1 VNEVVRTTCP
11 YCGVGCGVLAARAGG
26 ESRPG
31 LAQAYVPS
39 IAGDPL
45 HPANR
50 GRLCSKGSA
59 LAETLGLEGRLLQ
72 PRLHGRDT
80 DWDTALDTVAKGFR
94 RIIDQHGPD
103 AVAFYVSG
111 QLLTEDYYVANKLMK
126 GYIGSANIDTNSRLC
141 MSSAV
146 AAHMRAFGEDI
157 VPVSYGDLEVADLIV
172 LVGSNT
178 AWCHPVLHQ
187 RIVAAKSKRS
197 HLKVVVIDPRRTPTA
212 ASANL
217 HVPLKTGSDV
227 ALFNGLLLYLHQ
239 NGFGD
244 PEFIRTHTQG
254 AGQALTVADN
264 TAGSVTAVSKLCGV
278 SPGVLE
284 DFYEVF
290 AGSPRVVTLFS
301 QGVNQ
306 SSAGTDKANSI
317 INCHLLTGR
326 IGRPGAGPLSITGQP
341 NAMGGREVGGLATTL
356 AGHMELDRA
365 EHREIVQGF
374 WRSPSI
380 AAAPGLKAV
389 DLFESIHAGR
399 VKAVWIAG
407 TNPVVSL
414 PNANRARAAL
424 SRCELVVVSDC
435 VADTDTTALAHVLLP
450 AAAWG
455 EKDGT
460 VTNSERCI
468 SRQRAFMPSPGE
480 ARPDWWIFCQVAM
493 RMGFSDGFR
502 FQSPHEIFVEH
513 ARLSAAGNHGAR
525 AFDIG
530 ALGALTR
537 PEYDALTP
545 LRWPVPGPRS
555 GASISPDAAL
565 TSGSAG
571 VMPRE
576 QSGQIFS
583 DGRFFHADGR
593 ARFVATVP
601 HAPKHSTDREYPLVL
616 NTGRIRDQWHTMT
629 RTGRSARLMQHAPEP
644 FVDVHAQDA
653 LLAGVRPGELV
664 RVSTR
669 WGSMVARLRC
679 SGEIG
684 RGMIFAPMHW
694 NSQYAGDGRVGSLVS
709 PAVDPVSGE
718 PEFKHTPARVAP
730 FVVAWQGFV
739 LSRKPVLIRD
749 ATAWSLTP
757 SADCLRYE
765 LAGRRVFG
773 DWSPWARRL
782 LDAHEP
788 APDWIEYLD
797 RSIGVYRAALLVG
810 GRLEACVFLSPR
822 PDLPSRTWLTSLFNK
837 PILDREDRVGLLAGR
852 PARSNADAGE
862 VVCSCFSV
870 GRNTICSAVRDL
882 KLTSTA
888 QIGQHLHAGTN
899 CGSCLSEIKSILAAE
914 SERLEP
920 RPSEAARANRSNAE
934 VTALK

>member
-1 VNEVVRTTCP
+1 M
-11 YCGVGCGVLAARAGG
+11 
-26 ESRPG
+26 
-31 LAQAYVPS
+31 
-39 IAGDPL
+39 
-45 HPANR
+45 
-50 GRLCSKGSA
+50 
-59 LAETLGLEGRLLQ
+59 EGRLLQ

-80 DWDTALDTVAKGFR
+80 DWDTALDTAAQGFR

-141 MSSAV
+141 MASAV
-146 AAHMRAFGEDI
+146 AAHIRAFGEDI
-157 VPVSYGDLEVADLIV
+157 VPVSYEDLEVADLIV

-178 AWCHPVLHQ
+178 AWCHPVLYQ
-187 RIVAAKSKRS
+187 RIMAAKSKRG

-212 ASANL
+212 ASADL
-217 HVPLKTGSDV
+217 HVPLKAGSDV
-227 ALFNGLLLYLHQ
+227 ALFNGLLIYLHQ

-244 PEFIRTHTQG
+244 PEFIRAHTQG
-254 AGQALTVADN
+254 AGRALTVADN
-264 TAGSVTAVSKLCGV
+264 TAGSVAAVSRLCGV
-278 SPGVLE
+278 LPDTLQA
-284 DFYEVF
+284 FYELF
-290 AGSPRVVTLFS
+290 AASSRVVTLFS

-326 IGRPGAGPLSITGQP
+326 IGRPGAGPFSITGQP

-356 AGHMELDRA
+356 AAHMELGRA
-365 EHREIVQGF
+365 EHREIVQSF
-374 WRSPSI
+374 WRSPAI

-414 PNANRARAAL
+414 PNADRARAAL

-435 VADTDTTALAHVLLP
+435 VAETDTTALAHVLLP
-450 AAAWG
+450 ATAWG

-468 SRQRAFMPSPGE
+468 SRQRAFMPSPG
-480 ARPDWWIFCQVAM
+480 AAKPDWWMFCQVAI
-493 RMGFSDGFR
+493 RMGFSEGFR

-513 ARLSAAGNHGAR
+513 AQLSAAGNHGTR

-537 PEYDALTP
+537 TEYDALTP
-545 LRWPVPGPRS
+545 LRWPLP
-555 GASISPDAAL
+555 ASAPARASASNVSPARAA
-565 TSGSAG
+565 AG
-571 VMPRE
+571 VTVPER
-576 QSGQIFS
+576 SSAICS

-601 HAPKHSTDREYPLVL
+601 RSPRHRTDREYPLVL

-644 FVDVHAQDA
+644 FVDLHAQDA
-653 LLAGVRPGELV
+653 LLAGVRAGELV
-664 RVSTR
+664 MVSTR
-669 WGSMVARLRC
+669 WGSMIARLRC
-679 SGEIG
+679 SGEMG
-684 RGMIFAPMHW
+684 RGMMFAAMHW
-694 NSQYAGDGRVGSLVS
+694 NSQYASDARVGSLVN
-709 PAVDPVSGE
+709 PVVDPISGE
-718 PEFKHTPARVAP
+718 PEFKHTPARVTP
-730 FVVAWQGFV
+730 FIVAWQGFV

-757 SADCLRYE
+757 STHCLRYE

-782 LDAHEP
+782 LDAQEA
-788 APDWIEYLD
+788 APDWIEYSD
-797 RSIGVYRAALLVG
+797 RSIGVYRAAYLVG

-822 PDLPSRTWLTSLFNK
+822 PDLPSRTWLTNLFK
-837 PILDREDRVGLLAGR
+837 EPILGREDRLGLLAGR
-852 PARSNADAGE
+852 PTRSSADAGD
-862 VVCSCFSV
+862 VVCSCFGV
-870 GRNTICSAVRDL
+870 GRNTICSAVKDYR
-882 KLTSTA
+882 LTSAA
-888 QIGQHLHAGTN
+888 QIGEHLRAGTN
-899 CGSCLSEIKSILAAE
+899 CGSCLSEIRGILAAE
-914 SERLEP
+914 SNRSEP
-920 RPSEAARANRSNAE
+920 RTSVRRA
-934 VTALK
+934 LIG